1 MSGKHSASARS
12 RGRRQREIQAKKL
25 TLVGVSAATAV
36 AVGLTP
42 AMANAAISETYVV
55 GIPGWLPIQG
65 LLGPIQT
72 LPSDP
77 GAISDAL
84 VGAQDD
90 LFYTGLPTELLG
102 LDHTPPVK
110 IEPVWR
116 KSAGDWYTTFDLPS
130 GLRFWTPLRG
140 QWVDPRS
147 YGLEFPEEALAA
159 NVAAALTNWTWY
171 LQNVNLVG
179 LGEGAIATGAAY
191 QAFIDAVRAGDIEAG
206 VPQTDPREI
215 SVPGQPSNPVYQEIR
230 EGVYLQTPFG
240 VDVPS
245 WYMPPQGSPVYDI
258 VKPGGVVD
266 ITLLSLILLR
276 NPGRANGGLFAR
288 FAPIYEAVTGV
299 DPVTPDR
306 QDVLPIGVDPDLITK
321 ILTGDVSDVDVQDL
335 LDLLNALTND
345 GDGKKTIITIKAD
358 VTWEYDLLS
367 DAPATANP
375 IAWANAI
382 ASSFLITNLLGL
394 DLNDLGGGGFIDP
407 RDGTIYYTLPAG
419 QLPLLAPL
427 RLPAQLLSLVTGQ
440 NINTPF
446 SDAIEP
452 FLRILTDIAYT
463 DVVRNPDGTWD
474 RTLDQF
480 GDPTLFGTRTL
491 TKDQALYLPGDLIA
505 ALGRG
510 VGDELTDVLTRVLGG
525 VVQLLGAV
533 GIQVPQQQV
542 QQLGQLLGLPGE
554 AITTISRGI
563 GNGVSDF
570 LHAIGPVLPELPDPS
585 QSELRKRQEVV
596 APVVAPVIQAADKV
610 VSPIIDATE
619 GAVGELIGSLLGT
632 TSAGSGSPAMSVA
645 GTDESMSFGEESEES
660 SGFRAAGIEQKA
672 FGSDPT
678 EPDTAVTAGSLP
690 AGGPETGQAASKRP
704 TVWELKRKLERERVN
719 AANELSAS
727 DRIGAHRGSGVESN
741 RDNATNETLSGGTP
755 LTREDRDQPNEA
767 NGGNEGN
774 GGEPNKAPA
783 NDTD

>member
-1 MSGKHSASARS
+1 
-12 RGRRQREIQAKKL
+12 
-25 TLVGVSAATAV
+25 
-36 AVGLTP
+36 
-42 AMANAAISETYVV
+42 MANAAISETYVV

-72 LPSDP
+72 LPSNPD
-77 GAISDAL
+77 AISEAL

-110 IEPVWR
+110 VEPVWR
-116 KSAGDWYTTFDLPS
+116 KSAGDWYTTGNWWD
-130 GLRFWTPLRG
+130 GTLRTWTPLRG

-147 YGLEFPEEALAA
+147 YALEFPEEALAA

-206 VPQTDPREI
+206 APHTDPREI

-230 EGVYLQTPFG
+230 EGLYLQTPFG

-299 DPVTPDR
+299 NPVTPDR
-306 QDVLPIGVDPDLITK
+306 QDVLPIGVDPELITK

-345 GDGKKTIITIKAD
+345 GDGKKTIVTLKAD

-382 ASSFLITNLLGL
+382 ASSFLIANLVGL

-407 RDGTIYYTLPAG
+407 RDGTIYYTLSAG

-427 RLPAQLLSLVTGQ
+427 RLPAQLLSVVTGQ

-480 GDPTLFGTRTL
+480 GNPALFGTRTL

-596 APVVAPVIQAADKV
+596 APVVAPIIQAADKV
-610 VSPIIDATE
+610 ASPIVDAAE
-619 GAVGELIGSLLGT
+619 GAVGELIGSVLEA
-632 TSAGSGSPAMSVA
+632 TSAGSGSQSVNAA
-645 GTDESMSFGEESEES
+645 GTTESFDEES
-660 SGFRAAGIEQKA
+660 SGLRAAAIERA
-672 FGSDPT
+672 DFGSDPA
-678 EPDTAVTAGSLP
+678 EPDSAVTAGSLP
-690 AGGPETGQAASKRP
+690 AGGPETGQTVSKRP
-704 TVWELKRKLERERVN
+704 TVWELKRKLERERVS
-719 AANELSAS
+719 AAGELSAP
-727 DRIGAHRGSGVESN
+727 DRIGAHREGGVDFN
-741 RDNATNETLSGGTP
+741 RVNINNETPSGGTT
-755 LTREDRDQPNEA
+755 LMHEDRDQSND
-767 NGGNEGN
+767 GGTGDDS
-774 GGEPNKAPA
+774 GPNKAPA
-783 NDTD
+783 NDAD